1 MIRLESK
8 TRCGVEPSGSFHLTS
23 DAKGAERQTGDSD
36 RCESVA
42 LNPASTRC
50 RLSALRAQF
59 GLLGRLNVR
68 FWHIASFRCAAK
80 FVAYWTNN
88 GQRSAR
94 RLNGS
99 ATNDPS
105 RTLAKR
111 AWKAQYPPASAA
123 GSRFLL
129 TGYCTKKGGRDV

>member
-68 FWHIASFRCAAK
+68 FWHLADIPAVPA
-80 FVAYWTNN
+80 FVRYWT
-88 GQRSAR
+88 
-94 RLNGS
+94 
-99 ATNDPS
+99 
-105 RTLAKR
+105 
-111 AWKAQYPPASAA
+111 KADIQ
-123 GSRFLL
+123 
-129 TGYCTKKGGRDV
+129 

>member
-68 FWHIASFRCAAK
+68 FWHIADIRGIATFCPLLDKSGHWPVPA
-80 FVAYWTNN
+80 
-88 GQRSAR
+88 
-94 RLNGS
+94 LNGS
-99 ATNDPS
+99 VAKDPF
-105 RTLAKR
+105 RTLD
-111 AWKAQYPPASAA
+111 SN
-123 GSRFLL
+123 
-129 TGYCTKKGGRDV
+129 